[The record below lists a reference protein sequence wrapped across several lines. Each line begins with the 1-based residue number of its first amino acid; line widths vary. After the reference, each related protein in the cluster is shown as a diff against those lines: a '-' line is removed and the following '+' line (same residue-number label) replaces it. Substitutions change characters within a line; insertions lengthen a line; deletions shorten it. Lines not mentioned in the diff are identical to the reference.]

1 MKPHVVAPITLAIEE
16 VGPRM
21 VSILAVAIK
30 KVDGSILLTE

>member
-21 VSILAVAIK
+21 VSILAVAIEE
-30 KVDGSILLTE
+30 VDGLGLLTE